1 MTPFC
6 ATSTVVS
13 TCRSILV
20 HLIRRYS
27 LVWMVPLG
35 LMTGAEVGMAEKK
48 QGRFTFPER
57 EPVTG
62 LMIDKEL
69 ESAWEKE
76 KSARYFLNLCTSV
89 VSVSS
94 SLHFDAPCSST
105 LQIPICCVYTGSNRC
120 R

>member
-62 LMIDKEL
+62 LMIDNEL

>member
-13 TCRSILV
+13 RCRSILV

-62 LMIDKEL
+62 RMIDREL
-69 ESAWEKE
+69 ESVGERE
-76 KSARYFLNLCTSV
+76 RR
-89 VSVSS
+89 
-94 SLHFDAPCSST
+94 SLFS
-105 LQIPICCVYTGSNRC
+105 
-120 R
+120 

>member
-1 MTPFC
+1 
-6 ATSTVVS
+6 
-13 TCRSILV
+13 
-20 HLIRRYS
+20 
-27 LVWMVPLG
+27 MVPLG
-35 LMTGAEVGMAEKK
+35 LMTGAEVGIAEKK

-76 KSARYFLNLCTSV
+76 KSA
-89 VSVSS
+89 
-94 SLHFDAPCSST
+94 ST
-105 LQIPICCVYTGSNRC
+105 LQIQVWCVYTGSNRC